1 MRSAGAEQLFS
12 KKTHVPRGWN
22 NCFRKKHTFQGVGTI
37 VFKKKYTF
45 QGVGTTVFGKNAR
58 SKGLDDGLS
67 QKRQLFGTEIGH

>member
-1 MRSAGAEQLFS
+1 MFFKKNNRSKGLEQSFS
-12 KKTHVPRGWN
+12 KKTYVPRGWN

-37 VFKKKYTF
+37 VFKKNK
-45 QGVGTTVFGKNAR
+45 R